1 MDPENQIRPLAKP
14 VLACAFP
21 IFIIALIIYR
31 LYLHPLSKYPG
42 PKYAAV
48 SGLVYWYVLVRGDL
62 AHWYHRMHEQYGEVV
77 RVGPNKLSF
86 INPQAWKDIYGHK
99 VGAAAKKA
107 IMKDPASYPA
117 DDNGERNIAV
127 ILDDREHSA
136 VRKVFTNAFSDKALK
151 QQESLIQG
159 YVDKLVK
166 NLYATAG
173 QETDMIKNY
182 NCTTF
187 DIMGDLAF
195 GEPLGLLD
203 NSEYS
208 PWVKAIFNGIK
219 AGALMNFGFEYS
231 AFGALSNLLL
241 PRSLR
246 EKKAMHF
253 QYSVDR
259 VERRLEK
266 GDVTDKPDF
275 WTLVLSKGK
284 DVLTRP
290 KMHANSSAFMIAG
303 TETTATLLSGL
314 TYYLLKNPEA
324 MAKVVRE
331 VRALGSE
338 DELNLET
345 LQRLPYLHAC
355 FEEAFRCYPP
365 VPVGLWRLV
374 TGQGT
379 PVCGEWLPAG
389 TRVTVPQWASYRSPR
404 NFKDPERFIPERW
417 LPDSGFE
424 TDRKDALQPFSTGPR
439 NCLGKNLAYHEMRI
453 MFAKVLWH
461 FDLQLSPRSE
471 NWADQKVWTLW
482 DKPDLFVTLKPVMR
496 E

>member
-1 MDPENQIRPLAKP
+1 MSVNTPLPHAAAHSP
-14 VLACAFP
+14 
-21 IFIIALIIYR
+21 
-31 LYLHPLSKYPG
+31 PLDPG
-42 PKYAAV
+42 PRCAAV

-107 IMKDPASYPA
+107 IMKDPASYRA

-208 PWVKAIFNGIK
+208 PWVSPA
-219 AGALMNFGFEYS
+219 
-231 AFGALSNLLL
+231 LLL
-241 PRSLR
+241 P
-246 EKKAMHF
+246 
-253 QYSVDR
+253 
-259 VERRLEK
+259 
-266 GDVTDKPDF
+266 DVI
-275 WTLVLSKGK
+275 L
-284 DVLTRP
+284 LTRAIGQS
-290 KMHANSSAFMIAG
+290 H
-303 TETTATLLSGL
+303 
-314 TYYLLKNPEA
+314 
-324 MAKVVRE
+324 
-331 VRALGSE
+331 
-338 DELNLET
+338 
-345 LQRLPYLHAC
+345 LQRYQGRRPHGLRPGVLGRWRPDRPPPPPLPPR
-355 FEEAFRCYPP
+355 EEGSALP
-365 VPVGLWRLV
+365 VL
-374 TGQGT
+374 
-379 PVCGEWLPAG
+379 C
-389 TRVTVPQWASYRSPR
+389 
-404 NFKDPERFIPERW
+404 
-417 LPDSGFE
+417 
-424 TDRKDALQPFSTGPR
+424 
-439 NCLGKNLAYHEMRI
+439 
-453 MFAKVLWH
+453 
-461 FDLQLSPRSE
+461 
-471 NWADQKVWTLW
+471 
-482 DKPDLFVTLKPVMR
+482 
-496 E
+496 